1 MLPLFL
7 LLLGKGVQEYLQ
19 HTLLPS
25 VFDVSFQSQNVDIA
39 FEKNVAELVVFITGS
54 FYNFSK
60 FAKTEH
66 FLSRSAAPVYK

>member
-1 MLPLFL
+1 MLPLF

-25 VFDVSFQSQNVDIA
+25 VFDFSFQSQNVDIA

-66 FLSRSAAPVYK
+66 FLSR